1 MAQPGKAERGRNVYE
16 RRCATCHR
24 FGNTGHAVGPDLV
37 SVQNKSPA
45 DLLIA
50 ILDPSR
56 EAQPNFIAYNVITAQ
71 GAVYSGIIAA
81 ESSAGVTLRR
91 AEGKE
96 DKILRNQ
103 IEEIA
108 STGKSL
114 MPEGLEKD
122 IPPDQMA
129 DLIAFIKSPSAI
141 PPH

>member
-1 MAQPGKAERGRNVYE
+1 M
-16 RRCATCHR
+16 
-24 FGNTGHAVGPDLV
+24 
-37 SVQNKSPA
+37 QNKSPA

-56 EAQPNFIAYNVITAQ
+56 EAQPNYVAYTLVTLQ
-71 GAVYSGIIAA
+71 GTVYSGIIAS
-81 ESSAGVTLRR
+81 ESAAGVTLRR

-96 DKILRNQ
+96 DHVLRSQ
-103 IEEIA
+103 IDELT

-129 DLIAFIKSPSAI
+129 DIIAFIKSTPKGPSR
-141 PPH
+141 